1 MEKNESSRRH
11 FIRMA
16 TLASGSF
23 LLLPGCAIRPG
34 KSHWRFFT
42 EAEASLMDVLVE
54 QIIPTDEWPGGKD
67 AGVTNFIDKQLT
79 GPYARFQ
86 EIYRKGLA
94 LIRQTC
100 EKDDQKVFEEL
111 SWDEQSCFLE
121 KMEAG
126 KMERNDWGKGFDR
139 QFFGLIRKHALQGYY
154 GSPRHGGNKNNISYR
169 MLRLDYPLIIG
180 QNRYHI

>member
-1 MEKNESSRRH
+1 MEKNAFSRWH

-16 TLASGSF
+16 ALASGSV
-23 LLLPGCAIRPG
+23 LLLPACANRPE
-34 KSHWRFFT
+34 KSSWRFFT
-42 EAEASLMDVLVE
+42 EAEALLMDAIAE
-54 QIIPTDEWPGGKD
+54 QIIPTDKWLGGKD

-79 GPYARFQ
+79 GPYTRFQ

-100 EKDDQKVFEEL
+100 EKDDQKLFEEL
-111 SWDEQSCFLE
+111 SWDEQFLFLK

-126 KMERNDWGKGFDR
+126 KMEWNDCETGFDR
-139 QFFGLIRKHALQGYY
+139 QFFGLIKKHSLQGYY
-154 GSPRHGGNKNNISYR
+154 GSPRHGGNKNYISYQ

-180 QNRYHI
+180 QNRYHT